1 MNDQLK
7 QLHQVTSDLVKEIKN
22 IAKDMKVVKAD
33 SQKNQGAIDLVV
45 KEVNRMMAKKEEAI
59 GCLRL
64 QGKAMREQID
74 GINKRNCRFEE
85 EVEQKIERIAN

>member
-1 MNDQLK
+1 
-7 QLHQVTSDLVKEIKN
+7 
-22 IAKDMKVVKAD
+22 MKVVKAD

-64 QGKAMREQID
+64 
-74 GINKRNCRFEE
+74 
-85 EVEQKIERIAN
+85 